1 MTLSDYP
8 LTMKALKGVQPQME
22 LIRLDSQ
29 AGINALNEVR
39 NNAFLPTITVEEL
52 LLATMGRL
60 EKQLESSSNK
70 TD

>member
-1 MTLSDYP
+1 
-8 LTMKALKGVQPQME
+8 MKALKGVQPQME

-29 AGINALNEVR
+29 AGINALNQVR

-60 EKQLESSSNK
+60 EKQLEK
-70 TD
+70 QP